1 MYNSESFRTL
11 VEDVTA
17 DVVETEGK
25 LDLAIQFEDVTEM
38 LQFHDKTRTDEKL
51 LLTDKQ
57 RNFFLEMESVPG
69 ENAVKIVEMKT
80 KGLEYYISSC

>member
-57 RNFFLEMESVPG
+57 RNFFLEMESTPG